1 MGASFQLQ
9 RFVDA
14 QAPVYADVCA
24 ELTAGHKT
32 SHWMWFVFPQLR
44 ELGRSETARLYG
56 MASLAEAQAY
66 WQHPVL
72 GPRLRQ
78 CVAALLAHRGRS
90 ALQILGSP
98 DDLKLR
104 SSLTLFAQ
112 AAPQEPL
119 FTQALEQFY
128 DGKPD
133 PKTLALLR

>member
-1 MGASFQLQ
+1 MDAPFQLQ

-14 QAPVYADVCA
+14 QAPVYAHVCA
-24 ELTAGHKT
+24 ELAAGDKS

-44 ELGRSETARLYG
+44 DLGRSETARFYG
-56 MASLAEAQAY
+56 LASLAEAQAY
-66 WQHPVL
+66 CQHPVL

-78 CVAALLAHRGRS
+78 CVAALLVHRGKS

-104 SSLTLFAQ
+104 SSLTLFAR

-119 FTQALEQFY
+119 FAQALVQFY
-128 DGKPD
+128 GGRPD

>member
-1 MGASFQLQ
+1 MDAPFELQ
-9 RFVDA
+9 RFLDA
-14 QAPVYADVCA
+14 QAPVYAQVCA
-24 ELTAGHKT
+24 ELTAGAKS
-32 SHWMWFVFPQLR
+32 SHWMWFIFPQLR
-44 ELGRSETARLYG
+44 ELGRSETARFYG
-56 MASLAEAQAY
+56 IASLTEAQAY

-72 GPRLRQ
+72 GLRLRQ
-78 CVAALLAHRGRS
+78 CVAALLVHRGKS
-90 ALQILGSP
+90 ALHILGSP

-133 PKTLALLR
+133 PKTLTLLR